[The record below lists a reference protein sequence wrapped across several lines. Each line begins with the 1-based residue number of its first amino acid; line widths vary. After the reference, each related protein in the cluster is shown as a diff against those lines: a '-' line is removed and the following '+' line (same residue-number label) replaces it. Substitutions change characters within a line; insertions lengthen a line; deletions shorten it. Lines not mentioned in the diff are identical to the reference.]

1 MPSDPPEEQIAAIVG
16 KLAEEVDRLMSS
28 WAEGRSAVEL
38 RASELDIAARCRA
51 LADRLTEVLLNRML
65 TNPAFQAATSLA
77 ARATPRTYRHGGT
90 RAVAVTLLG
99 GTKISVNTEYLKPD
113 HRWRRGRPRG
123 CGKRGPGGTGLYPA
137 LSALGIYF
145 GVTPALVGEVCRQ
158 VTDSDSVRAGRA
170 ALDRRG
176 IDLGHKQT
184 LRIVNLFSHRAIE
197 QRESWLA
204 DAQQAPLRTG
214 GALQGKRVVIA
225 PDGGRLRERQPR
237 RQGRRRAD
245 TRHRGYDAPWREP
258 KLFVIYVIDDE
269 GQVED
274 TFCPVYDGT
283 LGDSDA
289 LFDMLV
295 GYLRALGAHEAREL
309 IIAGDGA
316 HWIWNRTGD
325 LARRLGVPADRITE
339 VIDWYHAVEVLHEI
353 AAAPARWTQSQ
364 RDKWVRRAKRLLHAG
379 KADDLLAL
387 IGALAVG
394 RRTIEVNKH
403 RDYFDRNRARMRY
416 AAFAAAHV
424 PTGSGAIESAI
435 RRVINMR
442 LKSNGMF
449 WLEINAEGMLM
460 LRSYLKAG
468 RFDALVDWSVTVA
481 APWWNSRHSSNPEKH
496 RSSTP
501 LHQQQAA

>member
-16 KLAEEVDRLMSS
+16 KFAEEVDPLMSL

-38 RASELDIAARCRA
+38 RASELDIAARCRV
-51 LADRLTEVLLNRML
+51 LADRLTGVLLNRML
-65 TNPAFQAATSLA
+65 TNPEFQAATSLA

-90 RAVAVTLLG
+90 RAVTVTMLG

-184 LRIVNLFSHRAIE
+184 LRIVNLFSHRALE

-204 DAQQAPLRTG
+204 ETQQAPLQTG

-225 PDGGRLRERQPR
+225 PDGGRLRERQPT
-237 RQGRRRAD
+237 RQGRRRANS
-245 TRHRGYDAPWREP
+245 RHRGYDAPWREP

-269 GQVED
+269 GRIED
-274 TFCPVYDGT
+274 TFRPVYDGT

-289 LFDMLV
+289 FFAMLV

-309 IIAGDGA
+309 VVVGDGA
-316 HWIWNRTGD
+316 HWIWNRTAD
-325 LARRLGVPADRITE
+325 LAERLGISPDRITQ

-353 AAAPARWTQSQ
+353 VAVPVKWSQ
-364 RDKWVRRAKRLLHAG
+364 ADRDKWIRRAKRLLHAG
-379 KADDLLAL
+379 RADDLLAL
-387 IGALAVG
+387 IDALCIG
-394 RRTIEVNKH
+394 RRAKAVRKH
-403 RDYFDRNRARMRY
+403 RDYFDRNRARMQY
-416 AAFAAAHV
+416 AAFEAAHV

-460 LRSYLKAG
+460 LRSYLKAE
-468 RFDALVDWSVTVA
+468 RFDDFVDWSITAA
-481 APWWNSRHSSNPEKH
+481 APWWNSRLSRSPAEHGPSS
-496 RSSTP
+496 P
-501 LHQQQAA
+501 LHYATAA